1 MLIKVIR
8 FKFQLNFYNKYK
20 EQSMSETIFDKIIS
34 REIPSDIVYEDD
46 NYLAFRDINPQAPIH
61 VLIIPKK
68 RISTINDLDESDA
81 YIVGEMIII
90 AKNIAKDHSIDQD
103 GYRLIF
109 NCNDYGGQTVYHI
122 HLHLIGGRK
131 LTWPPG

>member
-1 MLIKVIR
+1 
-8 FKFQLNFYNKYK
+8 
-20 EQSMSETIFDKIIS
+20 MSETIFDKIIS

-68 RISTINDLDESDA
+68 RISTINDLDENDA

-90 AKNIAKDHSIDQD
+90 AKNIAKDYTIDQN
-103 GYRLIF
+103 GYRLVF

>member
-1 MLIKVIR
+1 MPIKVIR

-20 EQSMSETIFDKIIS
+20 ENSMGKTIFDKIIS
-34 REIPSDIVYEDD
+34 REIPSNIVYEND
-46 NYLAFRDINPQAPIH
+46 NYLAFKDINPQAPIH

-68 RISTINDLDESDA
+68 RISTINDLDQNDA

-90 AKNIAKDHSIDQD
+90 AKNIAKDYSIDQD
-103 GYRLIF
+103 GYRLVF
-109 NCNDYGGQTVYHI
+109 NCNNYGGQTVYHI
-122 HLHLIGGRK
+122 HLHLLGGRK

>member
-20 EQSMSETIFDKIIS
+20 ENSMSKTIIDKIKS
-34 REIPSDIVYEDD
+34 REIPSDIIYEDD
-46 NYLAFRDINPQAPIH
+46 NYLAFKDINPQAPIH

-68 RISTINDLDESDA
+68 RIRTINDLDENDA

-90 AKNIAKDHSIDQD
+90 AKNIAKDYSIDQD
-103 GYRLIF
+103 GYRLVF
-109 NCNDYGGQTVYHI
+109 NCNNYGGQTVYHI

>member
-1 MLIKVIR
+1 
-8 FKFQLNFYNKYK
+8 
-20 EQSMSETIFDKIIS
+20 MSETIFDKIIS

-68 RISTINDLDESDA
+68 RISTINDQDENDA

-90 AKNIAKDHSIDQD
+90 AKNIAKDHSIAQD
-103 GYRLIF
+103 GYRLVF

-122 HLHLIGGRK
+122 LLHLIGGRK

>member
-34 REIPSDIVYEDD
+34 REIPSDNVYEDD

-68 RISTINDLDESDA
+68 RISTINDLDENDA

-90 AKNIAKDHSIDQD
+90 AKNIAKDYSIDQD
-103 GYRLIF
+103 GYRLVF